1 MKTKGFLVAL
11 MGMMLFFSSCEK
23 VVGEGP
29 IQTEIR
35 NTGPFSGIDVRV
47 PGQIN
52 YTQDV
57 TYKVEVNAQRN
68 ILDVLETYVSNGRL
82 IVRFKHDVNVRR
94 HDDIIINISAPAQ
107 NSLRLSGS
115 GNLHANGPLTPSNL
129 NLELSGSGNI
139 SLQQLTA
146 SYLDADIS
154 GSGNI
159 TIGAGAVP
167 DVRLGISGSGNIDM
181 ANVTTNKAKTTTS
194 GSGYMKLQ
202 VAQDLDVSIS
212 GSGSVYYRGTPLI
225 HTRISGSGRVQ
236 PW

>member
-1 MKTKGFLVAL
+1 MKTTGFLFAV
-11 MGMMLFFSSCEK
+11 MGMALFFSSCEK

-29 IQTEIR
+29 IQTETR
-35 NTGPFSGIDVRV
+35 NTGPFSSIDVRI

-57 TYKVEVNAQRN
+57 SYNVEVKAQRN
-68 ILDVLETYVSNGRL
+68 ILDVLETYVSNGKL

-94 HDDIIINISAPAQ
+94 HDDIIVNISAPAQ

-115 GNLHANGPLTPSNL
+115 GNLHTSGPLTPSSL

-139 SLQQLTA
+139 SVAQLTTG
-146 SYLDADIS
+146 YLDADIS

-159 TIGAGAVP
+159 TVGAGSVP

-181 ANVTTNKAKTTTS
+181 QNVTTNKARTTTS

-212 GSGSVYYRGTPLI
+212 GSGSVYYRGTPVI